1 MFGPHIPKSASQ
13 EPSTPTCS
21 DPGAAAEAILPHTL
35 QHWFLLANLH
45 VWMLSVRLRALD
57 PAHGHSASHIQGLID
72 HLFMDVEDR
81 IRLVLQPPSTHVEPY
96 TARSTFYPSPT
107 HPLRSRGAPER
118 LVSTQMKVFR
128 EQYRGMGVA
137 LDYALATNSDHHMAA
152 ALWRNILGAR
162 GREGLGLSDTASG
175 RSADTAAN
183 GEALVESKPSSDA
196 TAVPHDPLGAPLPSS
211 SYLSFPPFL
220 LQITAYVRRNLAR
233 LDAIE
238 DEAFVHG
245 KHSSRDKK
253 RY

>member
-1 MFGPHIPKSASQ
+1 M
-13 EPSTPTCS
+13 
-21 DPGAAAEAILPHTL
+21 
-35 QHWFLLANLH
+35 
-45 VWMLSVRLRALD
+45 
-57 PAHGHSASHIQGLID
+57 
-72 HLFMDVEDR
+72 
-81 IRLVLQPPSTHVEPY
+81 
-96 TARSTFYPSPT
+96 
-107 HPLRSRGAPER
+107 
-118 LVSTQMKVFR
+118 STQMKVFR

-162 GREGLGLSDTASG
+162 GREGLGFSDATTTLKGVA
-175 RSADTAAN
+175 

-196 TAVPHDPLGAPLPSS
+196 TAVPHDPLAAPLPSS

-245 KHSSRDKK
+245 MLYMLHIW
-253 RY
+253 